1 MKYFLCLF
9 LFCACGKNEM
19 PKKVD
24 LRDSDGDGTTNHYEL
39 TEIERYTAEITPI
52 ESVQVEMRIKL
63 ANSASTEFK
72 INMSNQIDLTKLS
85 RELLVK
91 NSKHLPTDEYFSEW
105 AKIKIDSGKVPALP
119 DQLSFRIDLCF
130 KQLESPPDKIL
141 LVTKSGTKEL
151 SDWSQTASF
160 LLTKKELEDVLKG
173 EIFFALSRKTKPF
186 ESSEESQEQSIK
198 NKTYRVFINNGLS
211 TKIYYV
217 SRDYPF
223 EEFLKAKNILK
234 LQPISLQNLLKG
246 RYLVTTPEWWVNEIN
261 GKDKVVVRDD
271 LSSLSQFYLEG
282 LEKNRF
288 SVVRTNGLHLKSAIL
303 ENSGEALILL
313 KIRAKKQLRTFKLRT
328 EDVYYFR
335 GVGHMKLCV
344 DSYREILSEDEF
356 GLSEQELRDAL
367 MITSNGVQVSLS
379 PSEIEIDSSRDDRGD
394 FFEIALRTVNT
405 TLELKLKD
413 LDHSSFT
420 EVGLYQS
427 SCGAQRFN
435 KFLSNSESFLDL
447 SIEAYVDRL

>member
-1 MKYFLCLF
+1 
-9 LFCACGKNEM
+9 M

-39 TEIERYTAEITPI
+39 TEIERFTADIIPI
-52 ESVQVEMRIKL
+52 ENVQVEMRIKL
-63 ANSASTEFK
+63 TNSASTELK

-105 AKIKIDSGKVPALP
+105 AKIKIDSEEVPALP
-119 DQLSFRIDLCF
+119 DQLLFRIDLCF

-141 LVTKSGTKEL
+141 LVTKTGTKEL
-151 SDWSQTASF
+151 SVWAQTASF

-173 EIFFALSRKTKPF
+173 EIFYALSRKSKPF
-186 ESSEESQEQSIK
+186 QSSEESQEQSIK

-234 LQPISLQNLLKG
+234 LQPISVQNLLKG

-271 LSSLSQFYLEG
+271 LSSLSQFYVEG

-288 SVVRTNGLHLKSAIL
+288 SVVRKDGLHLKSAIL
-303 ENSGEALILL
+303 ENSGEALILF
-313 KIRAKKQLRTFKLRT
+313 KIRAKKQLRSFKLRT
-328 EDVYYFR
+328 ETVSYLRRSGSFKD
-335 GVGHMKLCV
+335 CV
-344 DSYREILSEDEF
+344 DSYREVLSEAQF

-379 PSEIEIDSSRDDRGD
+379 PSEIEIDSRRDDRGD
-394 FFEIALRTVNT
+394 FFEITLRTVNT

-427 SCGAQRFN
+427 SCGGPRLK

-447 SIEAYVDRL
+447 SIEAYVDKL